1 MAIKAKPQTSLLSKL
16 FAPLYNSKATQ
27 DRYNEYAQALY
38 LKDLQNSGKFTDEAA
53 LNKFFAENVNNPTVM
68 SPYTTATDTLLK
80 TASANPLK
88 GNLGLDGNLKDMTG
102 RGTTLDVLGTNI
114 KAHPLQATAL
124 GASAAGNVA
133 GLFDNDKIGG
143 QLIGTA
149 LGAGADALIG
159 AIGGKPLGSYAKVMG
174 PRVGGNVG
182 ALFDKLRSKKAEEEE
197 AQQYGNY

>member
-1 MAIKAKPQTSLLSKL
+1 MAIKAKPQTSVLSKL

-53 LNKFFAENVNNPTVM
+53 LNKFFAENVNNPSVM
-68 SPYTTATDTLLK
+68 SPYTDATNTLLK

-88 GNLGLDGNLKDMTG
+88 GNLGLEGNFKDMTG

-124 GASAAGNVA
+124 GASAAGNIA

-143 QLIGTA
+143 QLAGTA
-149 LGAGADALIG
+149 LGVGAN
-159 AIGGKPLGSYAKVMG
+159 AIIPAITGSPLGSYAKVMI
-174 PRVGGNVG
+174 PMVAGNIG
-182 ALFDKLRSKKAEEEE
+182 ALFDKLRSKKAEEE
-197 AQQYGNY
+197 AQQYGQY

>member
-1 MAIKAKPQTSLLSKL
+1 MAIKAKPQTSVLSKL

-27 DRYNEYAQALY
+27 DRYNEYAQAMF
-38 LKDLQNSGKFTDEAA
+38 LKDLQNSGKFTDKAA

-88 GNLGLDGNLKDMTG
+88 GNLGLDGNLEGMTG

-114 KAHPLQATAL
+114 KAHPLQTAAL

-149 LGAGADALIG
+149 LGAGADALIP
-159 AIGGKPLGSYAKVMG
+159 AITKNPLGSYAKVMI
-174 PRVGGNVG
+174 PMVAGNIG
-182 ALFDKLRSKKAEEEE
+182 ALFDKLRSKKAEEE

>member
-1 MAIKAKPQTSLLSKL
+1 MAIKAKPQTSILSKL

-27 DRYNEYAQALY
+27 DRYNEYAQSMFLND
-38 LKDLQNSGKFTDEAA
+38 LKNSGKFTDEAA
-53 LNKFFAENVNNPTVM
+53 LNKFFAENANNPTVM

-88 GNLGLDGNLKDMTG
+88 GNLGLEGNLKDMTG
-102 RGTTLDVLGTNI
+102 RGTTLDVLGANI
-114 KAHPLQATAL
+114 KAHPLQTAAL

-149 LGAGADALIG
+149 LGAGADALIP
-159 AIGGKPLGSYAKVMG
+159 AITGNPLGSYAKVMI
-174 PRVGGNVG
+174 PMITGNIG
-182 ALFDKLRSKKAEEEE
+182 ALFDKLRSKKAEEE
-197 AQQYGNY
+197 AQQYGRY